1 MIETW
6 ILTGIMVR
14 EMEERNCGSIV
25 NPVKVVEVEI
35 AVVVMEVAWWLRTRL
50 WWLRTRL
57 SLVEAMEVETVVEVS
72 VDTVV

>member
-1 MIETW
+1 
-6 ILTGIMVR
+6 
-14 EMEERNCGSIV
+14 MEERNRGSIV